1 MSRISVGIVVAL
13 GLVGLMVVISAAV
26 QIVLA
31 ARLAPGAPVLAP
43 APLPAGA
50 GVAPAA
56 VALTPKSLLLG
67 TTIRSVMPAIISV
80 VLLIPSSMVVLSRNR
95 APEHQRWATA
105 AISSILTYWLR

>member
-1 MSRISVGIVVAL
+1 VSRISVGIVVGL
-13 GLVGLMVVISAAV
+13 GLVGLIVVISAAV
-26 QIVLA
+26 QIALA
-31 ARLAPGAPVLAP
+31 ARLAPGAPGLAP

-56 VALTPKSLLLG
+56 VALTPSSLLLG
-67 TTIRSVMPAIISV
+67 TTIRSVMSAIISI
-80 VLLIPSSMVVLSRNR
+80 VLLIPSSIVVLSRNR

>member
-1 MSRISVGIVVAL
+1 MSRISVGIVITL
-13 GLVGLMVVISAAV
+13 GLVGLIVVISAAV

-31 ARLAPGAPVLAP
+31 QRSAPAASALAP

-56 VALTPKSLLLG
+56 VALTPNALLLG
-67 TTIRSVMPAIISV
+67 TMIRSVMPAIISI
-80 VLLIPSSMVVLSRNR
+80 VLLIPSSIAVLSRDR

-105 AISSILTYWLR
+105 AISSILTYWLS